1 MRDLRDAAALILL
14 SGYGQKNRRRT
25 AVTEE
30 TATSGT
36 AVTVDRVIN
45 WELSVKH
52 RAVARDALRVQ
63 EGGRKEHKS
72 SRMGQFCS
80 KSATL

>member
-30 TATSGT
+30 TATSGRP
-36 AVTVDRVIN
+36 VTVDRVIN